1 MENNSAGSK
10 KINKK
15 LIITISAAV
24 LVVVAL
30 VLLWVFKQKKEA
42 EDTNFSYL
50 ESGDVNPDFAYDITG
65 SLDIAA
71 LKEYEM
77 PMILEF
83 SGEGCPPCAAMKPI
97 VQALH
102 EEYYGSVIIR
112 SADIWGDSSLA
123 GDLPITV
130 VPTFV
135 YYNKDGS
142 PYVPSEDISY
152 LFNIYNSKTT
162 GEHALTTSEG
172 MIDEKI
178 LRQVL
183 EEMGAG
189 NGTAD

>member
-83 SGEGCPPCAAMKPI
+83 NGEGCPPCAAMKPI

-102 EEYYGSVIIR
+102 EEYYGSVI
-112 SADIWGDSSLA
+112 L
-123 GDLPITV
+123 
-130 VPTFV
+130 
-135 YYNKDGS
+135 
-142 PYVPSEDISY
+142 
-152 LFNIYNSKTT
+152 
-162 GEHALTTSEG
+162 
-172 MIDEKI
+172 
-178 LRQVL
+178 
-183 EEMGAG
+183 
-189 NGTAD
+189 